1 MCNPQSGRREHV
13 HEAPAICR
21 KPWPNSLQ
29 VHLIKVTV
37 INFTALNRTDR
48 HPEPDWTVLCQANI
62 PGLHD
67 YHVNNPKVCGSSI
80 IKVIVLQI
88 MEQTLSSLLLYSPSL
103 HPSIIIVCL
112 TSASQ
117 LWPHQGGVVFF
128 LLLFWSPWKP
138 SLVVGWCGF
147 SQKLASLSLA
157 SNQSFSQ
164 LLIEPSAPEGGRGG
178 MSVSIPVMRKQPC
191 RGQSGSGRPDRSPGP
206 VMDRTAAC
214 CC

>member
-1 MCNPQSGRREHV
+1 M

-117 LWPHQGGVVFF
+117 LWPHQGGLFF
-128 LLLFWSPWKP
+128 NCFGHHG
-138 SLVVGWCGF
+138 SLVWLLDGVV
-147 SQKLASLSLA
+147 LAKNWPHYLWR
-157 SNQSFSQ
+157 
-164 LLIEPSAPEGGRGG
+164 LISPSA
-178 MSVSIPVMRKQPC
+178 SS
-191 RGQSGSGRPDRSPGP
+191 
-206 VMDRTAAC
+206 
-214 CC
+214 